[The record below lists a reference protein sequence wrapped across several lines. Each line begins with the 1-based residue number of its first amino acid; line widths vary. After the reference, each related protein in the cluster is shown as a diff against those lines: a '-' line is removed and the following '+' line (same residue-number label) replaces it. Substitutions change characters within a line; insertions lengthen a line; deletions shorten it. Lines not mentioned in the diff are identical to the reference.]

1 MPEESGAPAL
11 RWWIIFRRIT
21 VSIHGYYWQSWN
33 IKVVRSL
40 KERMRRLTEFVDK
53 GRFYFTER
61 FDYEDKG
68 VAKHFSRPGVIA
80 DLETLAKAFKEIPAE
95 KFDPERTEQAL
106 RALAELQSRKPA
118 ELIHPLRLALT
129 GMTTGPG
136 MFEVMDILGSELCLA
151 RITRAV
157 EFIRGRQRSG

>member
-1 MPEESGAPAL
+1 MESGL
-11 RWWIIFRRIT
+11 TTRLEIETRWHWML
-21 VSIHGYYWQSWN
+21 
-33 IKVVRSL
+33 KVVRSL
-40 KERMRRLTEFVDK
+40 KERMRRLTEFIDK
-53 GRFYFTER
+53 GRFFFTER

-68 VAKHFSRPGVIA
+68 VAKHFSRPDVIA
-80 DLETLAKAFKEIPAE
+80 DLETLAKAFKEIPDE

-136 MFEVMDILGSELCLA
+136 MFEVMDILGRELCLA

-157 EFIRGRQRSG
+157 EFIRSRQHSG